1 MLERYKANT
10 LRLVER
16 QGKVGQNLNRL
27 KIAREQMDKI
37 LKDTEEFNERILNPQ
52 EWNIKLRER
61 QRAEIHEL
69 REMRDRN
76 RIKMITS
83 MKTDGRSG
91 YQSQLDYRLE

>member
-1 MLERYKANT
+1 
-10 LRLVER
+10 
-16 QGKVGQNLNRL
+16 
-27 KIAREQMDKI
+27 MDKI

-91 YQSQLDYRLE
+91 YQSQLDYRLEKDEANPLF